1 MDPHHVLG
9 VPPGASEAEIKAAYR
24 RAALRWH
31 PDRNAASD
39 AAASATAAT
48 RFREASE
55 AFERLTSAAGPRR
68 AGAPGSGGPGHGSGA
83 HRGGTRR
90 GSSGAS
96 GYYNGADDP
105 FGFRTAE
112 SARVGDHMRRVHRN
126 IRVLY
131 ASLAALGCA
140 LYLAPD
146 PPSPAEQAKARRR
159 SEARARALGA
169 PAPLRVVDRARPT
182 LAPGSPL
189 YGSGGGGGGGSA
201 DAYDDDVAAPRRRRR
216 FEDAESAHDGT
227 PTNHPDEAT
236 RYAYAYNGG
245 FLDADAAEAF
255 ASSSSFVDG
264 ARPAA
269 ASDARRSGIPSN
281 EGFAASPLSAAAR
294 RRAVRSSSR
303 ALPVA
308 EGGGARYRS
317 GRGGGGGDERDAAVR
332 SRGGNTAGGTDTA
345 GDGGAGPSWASG
357 GFAGRGVSRRVLP
370 YYADRVTRG
379 SNAGMSGSRGG
390 EDGAGAGEGGGFAG
404 AGGESGTGGGSSSL
418 TCARCAVALSP
429 TARFCSICGARTVSA
444 RSVVVRRP
452 VPDPQDTGSSHGRG
466 RERHRALAKEEG

>member
-189 YGSGGGGGGGSA
+189 YGSGGGGGVGGSGSA
-201 DAYDDDVAAPRRRRR
+201 DAYINDVATTRRRRR
-216 FEDAESAHDGT
+216 FEDAESAHDAT
-227 PTNHPDEAT
+227 PTNHHPEEAT
-236 RYAYAYNGG
+236 RYAYAYDGG

-255 ASSSSFVDG
+255 ASSSSSVDG
-264 ARPAA
+264 ARPDA
-269 ASDARRSGIPSN
+269 ASDARRRGIPSS

-294 RRAVRSSSR
+294 RRAVRSSAR

-317 GRGGGGGDERDAAVR
+317 GRGGGATSDAAVR
-332 SRGGNTAGGTDTA
+332 IAAETQLAGPTQLAT
-345 GDGGAGPSWASG
+345 GAGPL
-357 GFAGRGVSRRVLP
+357 GRP
-370 YYADRVTRG
+370 A
-379 SNAGMSGSRGG
+379 GSRGG
-390 EDGAGAGEGGGFAG
+390 GCRVG
-404 AGGESGTGGGSSSL
+404 
-418 TCARCAVALSP
+418 
-429 TARFCSICGARTVSA
+429 CSRITRTV
-444 RSVVVRRP
+444 
-452 VPDPQDTGSSHGRG
+452 
-466 RERHRALAKEEG
+466 